1 MVESRF
7 TQERVVTKHLAMRA
21 SSALP
26 SREQLWLSL
35 FPRED
40 LSFADLRR
48 QLTSLRARGENA
60 LRYESAFWFR
70 LILPFSTLVMMF
82 VAVPLVLAA
91 PRTTS
96 LGQRIV
102 VAALGGIGFDLL
114 ARTFMQLGLVY
125 GWGPVAG
132 AVLPTAVAL
141 GLASW
146 AFRGVP

>member
-1 MVESRF
+1 M
-7 TQERVVTKHLAMRA
+7 
-21 SSALP
+21 
-26 SREQLWLSL
+26 
-35 FPRED
+35 
-40 LSFADLRR
+40 
-48 QLTSLRARGENA
+48 
-60 LRYESAFWFR
+60 
-70 LILPFSTLVMMF
+70 PFSTLVMMF

-125 GWGPVAG
+125 GWGPVAS
-132 AVLPTAVAL
+132 AVLPAAVAL